1 MTFYRKLNQ
10 VSSRQARSG
19 QVKSRHVNQSKLRH
33 FQSCQVKSGYFK
45 SSMISPP
52 TLYLLTSCLPTSPL
66 TGLQSHWPPH
76 YSKVPKS
83 RSLLMLLS
91 EMLPPEIPM
100 TCSLTSFSSILNVT
114 FSVSLAFL
122 PYLILQPSSTNT
134 F

>member
-10 VSSRQARSG
+10 VSSSQARSS
-19 QVKSRHVNQSKLRH
+19 QVKTCQSI
-33 FQSCQVKSGYFK
+33 QVGTLLVMSSQVRFFK

-100 TCSLTSFSSILNVT
+100 TCSLISFSSILNVT

-122 PYLILQPSSTNT
+122 PYLIL
-134 F
+134 